1 MFEDKDLQTFLETAD
16 TVRNKSAVIAEL
28 NMNRTNNIKHIGNYR
43 YRPTQTSTP
52 NPISSVW
59 TITPG
64 AFCSPAGAIGK
75 SSSGATYECKIS
87 DTDTRN
93 RWRVSTEQPS
103 SIYSSL
109 PTSFDINDVGNFYT
123 GATDADVLI
132 DGTFENDN
140 TPTTFLTK
148 KEKTQTLYS
157 LESCFERFR
166 PRSGINKAVYFENG
180 KLHYPNMF
188 MADRPRYYMPDK
200 KDKFKYWTSYRTETR
215 YKYTYND
222 ASVSYGL
229 SETFIDK
236 DNTEKK
242 GVAEN
247 FEYGIASKI
256 NGVQNAIEDAC
267 PFVVYKEQIPTN
279 RVVIKMQTHTGTE
292 DLGPFSSST
301 GSFADP
307 FYGEVNQKV
316 PSRWKIQFLKEGN
329 WQDIISF
336 DPSKRRKDG
345 SAIIKSDG
353 YVEISYGFIVP
364 DEWID
369 TFVFAEVYSSDTLLP
384 EQSVIGYAYLI
395 KENENDIGK
404 YYIWNGTD
412 YTIITPKYGWYVQDE
427 TVDRLTNFLTDAT
440 SPDKFI
446 NSLDNKIKYREF
458 EYISGVR
465 IVVDSM
471 TAKDSTFDLIEISP
485 RLAMNLSDKVLDYSI
500 NKSASDLGLSGLPVG
515 QLVAS
520 NGSINIFDHDQ
531 AFNENNPSSIIAKY
545 VDSHVQFKFYEIIIN
560 VGGWDYW
567 VPMKTLYS
575 DSFPKAD
582 LVNKRISISLRDMY
596 WYLESITAPEIL
608 MTEVSVSSA
617 VSLLLDSI
625 GFSNYTF
632 RRVSNEKEMVMPFF
646 FVAPDKSVA
655 QVLQDLAISTQTAM
669 FFDEYNN
676 FVMMSKDYIMPTKEQ
691 RPTTF
696 ALKGTN
702 DLYEDREIKNK
713 TLDNA
718 KLANI
723 ISVSNESNTVYN
735 GGTINY
741 TVRHIQRSIGTL
753 RQASLLED
761 ERMYVYKPALLWEV
775 SGTENTKSI
784 NNEVGTQSSY
794 VLAAIPL
801 SSNLSDKV
809 PEVKNGIV
817 INNTFSLGEAVYWI
831 TRYNGYFYSSGEVI
845 KYDAVQYNVTGSGN
859 VWISSVE
866 EYQNYFSKLPF
877 NGKIYP
883 TGLVRIYSVP
893 NYFEQEG
900 ILKLK
905 NGPVAKHGRGQFGTT
920 VVEHSAG
927 ISDYWKSEDN
937 VKGCYMASEYLF
949 ETKTDLPQTTVASA
963 GKTISNG
970 ASSDALARTSTRT
983 GLIRNFL
990 STSLTGE
997 ITTQTQQVPGSVQA
1011 SALSLTGPN
1020 FTTKDK
1026 PRDFVSYVHKPLTD
1040 KKYKHFGTR
1049 IRLVGKIENSSDRGQ
1064 TANGAASYYVIN
1076 GSTPDKNVTISGG
1089 SGGIAV
1095 MLNPTTNVGY
1105 YFEIAALGLNKLS
1118 EKEKQNVHNVLFYK
1132 VKSDNGKAI
1141 PLTLYKGLAKII
1153 VDDGRFTGQSR
1164 LFAEENPTV
1173 YDLAVEYENIGN
1185 IRRFYLYINGTMVK
1199 TVDDSDPL
1207 PEYSNIALFTRGS
1220 SRAMFENVY
1229 ALCNNYSQNTSF
1241 SLGTVVNSV
1250 FADSDIDASNS
1261 FRKYAMSGLIQNTYL
1276 SGIGSSEPPKYDI
1289 YFEEFGSIMREV
1301 AEFSFKYDKAFP
1313 ALTAKI
1319 SPTFNKIK
1327 GFVISGFRAGSY
1339 GAEFLVFN
1347 ATDTALNLDETSGN
1361 YLRIQGITFTQQSS
1375 NTLTVDQYFNKNSVM
1390 SDPKFVADKLISNP
1404 FKFKLDYEDI
1414 KFSRM
1419 QHGRK
1424 DFSLDAA
1431 YIQSQDEAS
1440 ELMRWL
1446 VTKISKPRKALGVK
1460 IFSIPT
1466 IQLGDIVSVDYKEN
1480 GIDVAADSSNR
1491 FVVYNIDFSRNSNGP
1506 EMQLFLSEVV

>member
-1 MFEDKDLQTFLETAD
+1 MFEDKDLQNFLETAD
-16 TVRNKSAVIAEL
+16 TVRNKSAIVAEV

-43 YRPTQTSTP
+43 YRPTQ
-52 NPISSVW
+52 
-59 TITPG
+59 
-64 AFCSPAGAIGK
+64 A
-75 SSSGATYECKIS
+75 
-87 DTDTRN
+87 
-93 RWRVSTEQPS
+93 S
-103 SIYSSL
+103 SIYRSL
-109 PTSFDINDVGNFYT
+109 PTSFDINDDGNFYT

-157 LESCFERFR
+157 LESCFEKFR

-188 MADRPRYYMPDK
+188 MADRPRYYMPEK
-200 KDKFKYWTSYRTETR
+200 KDKFKYWTSYRTE
-215 YKYTYND
+215 
-222 ASVSYGL
+222 SGQ
-229 SETFIDK
+229 
-236 DNTEKK
+236 
-242 GVAEN
+242 
-247 FEYGIASKI
+247 EYGIASKI
-256 NGVQNAIEDAC
+256 NGTQNAIEDAC
-267 PFVVYKEQIPTN
+267 PFVIYKEQVPAN
-279 RVVIKMQTHTGTE
+279 RVVVKMQTHTGSQ

-307 FYGEVNQKV
+307 FYGEINQKV
-316 PSRWKIQFLKEGN
+316 PSRWKIQFLKDGN

-395 KENENDIGK
+395 KENENDIGE

-427 TVDRLTNFLTDAT
+427 TVDRLTNFLKDAT

-446 NSLDNKIKYREF
+446 NSLDNKIRYREF
-458 EYISGVR
+458 EYLSGIR
-465 IVVDSM
+465 IVVDAM

-485 RLAMNLSDKVLDYSI
+485 RLTMNLSDKVLDYSI

-520 NGSINIFDHDQ
+520 NGSINIFDYDQ
-531 AFNENNPSSIIAKY
+531 AFNEQNPLSIISKY

-560 VGGWDYW
+560 VAGWDYW

-596 WYLESITAPEIL
+596 WYLESLTAPEIL

-632 RRVSNEKEMVMPFF
+632 RRISNEKEMIMPFF

-655 QVLQDLAISTQTAM
+655 QVLQDLAVSTQTAM

-718 KLANI
+718 KIANI
-723 ISVSNESNTVYN
+723 ISVSNQSNDVYN
-735 GGTINY
+735 GGSINY

-801 SSNLSDKV
+801 NSNLSDKV

-845 KYDAVQYNVTGSGN
+845 KYDAVQYNVTGFGN

-937 VKGCYMASEYLF
+937 IKGCSMASEYLF
-949 ETKTDLPQTTVASA
+949 ETKTNSPVTTIGVA
-963 GKTISNG
+963 GKTISSG
-970 ASSDALARTSTRT
+970 ASSDALARTATRT
-983 GLIRNFL
+983 GLLRNFL

-997 ITTQTQQVPGSVQA
+997 ITTETQQIPGSVQA

-1026 PRDFVSYVHKPLTD
+1026 PRDFISYVHKPLTD

-1049 IRLVGKIENSSDRGQ
+1049 IRLVGKIENNSDRGQ

-1132 VKSDNGKAI
+1132 IKSDNGKAI
-1141 PLTLYKGLAKII
+1141 PVSLYKGLAKII

-1164 LFAEENPTV
+1164 MFAEENPTV
-1173 YDLAVEYENIGN
+1173 YDLAVEYEDIGKT
-1185 IRRFYLYINGTMVK
+1185 RRFYLYINGTMVK
-1199 TVDDSDPL
+1199 TVDDIDPL

-1241 SLGTVVNSV
+1241 SLGTPVNSI
-1250 FADSDIDASNS
+1250 FADADIDASNS

-1276 SGIGSSEPPKYDI
+1276 AGIGSSEPPKYNI

-1301 AEFSFKYDKAFP
+1301 AEFNFRYDKAYP
-1313 ALTAKI
+1313 ALTAKV

-1375 NTLTVDQYFNKNSVM
+1375 NTLTVDQYFNKNSLM

-1419 QHGRK
+1419 QHGKK

-1440 ELMRWL
+1440 ELMKWI

-1480 GIDVAADSSNR
+1480 GIDIAANSSNR
-1491 FVVYNIDFSRNSNGP
+1491 FVVYNMEFSRDSSGP
-1506 EMQLFLSEVV
+1506 EMTVFLSEVI

>member
-1 MFEDKDLQTFLETAD
+1 MFEDKDLKAFLESAD

-43 YRPTQTSTP
+43 YRPTQSE
-52 NPISSVW
+52 SV
-59 TITPG
+59 
-64 AFCSPAGAIGK
+64 
-75 SSSGATYECKIS
+75 
-87 DTDTRN
+87 
-93 RWRVSTEQPS
+93 
-103 SIYSSL
+103 YSSL
-109 PTSFDINDVGNFYT
+109 PTSFDINDTGNFYT

-188 MADRPRYYMPDK
+188 MADRPRYYMPEK
-200 KDKFKYWTSYRTETR
+200 KDKFKYWTSYRTE
-215 YKYTYND
+215 
-222 ASVSYGL
+222 SGQ
-229 SETFIDK
+229 
-236 DNTEKK
+236 
-242 GVAEN
+242 
-247 FEYGIASKI
+247 EYGISSKV
-256 NGVQNAIEDAC
+256 NGSQNSIEDAC
-267 PFVVYKEQIPTN
+267 PFVVYKDQIPTN
-279 RVVIKMQTHTGTE
+279 RVVIKMQTHTGTQ

-301 GSFADP
+301 GSFTDP

-316 PSRWKIQFLKEGN
+316 PSIWKIQFLKEGN

-353 YVEISYGFIVP
+353 YVEIAYGFIVP
-364 DEWID
+364 KEWID
-369 TFVFAEVYSSDTLLP
+369 TFVFAEVYSSETLLP
-384 EQSVIGYAYLI
+384 EQSVTGYAYLI

-404 YYIWNGTD
+404 YHIWNGTD

-440 SPDKFI
+440 SPNQFV
-446 NSLDNKIKYREF
+446 NSLNNKVQYREF
-458 EYISGVR
+458 EYISGIR

-471 TAKDSTFDLIEISP
+471 TSKDSTFDLIEISP
-485 RLAMNLSDKVLDYSI
+485 RLVMNLSDKVINYSI

-520 NGSINIFDHDQ
+520 NGSVNIFDYDQ
-531 AFNENNPSSIIAKY
+531 AFNDNNPLSIIAKY

-560 VGGWDYW
+560 VNGWDYW

-582 LVNKRISISLRDMY
+582 LENKKIAISLRDMY
-596 WYLESITAPEIL
+596 WYLESLTAPEIL

-632 RRVSNEKEMVMPFF
+632 KRILNEKEMIMPFF

-655 QVLQDLAISTQTAM
+655 QVLQDLAVSTQTAM

-702 DLYEDREIKNK
+702 DLYEENEIKNK
-713 TLDNA
+713 TVDDS

-723 ISVSNESNTVYN
+723 ISVSNETNAIYN
-735 GGTINY
+735 GGSINY

-761 ERMYVYKPALLWEV
+761 ERMYAYKPALLWEV
-775 SGTENTKSI
+775 SGTENTKSV

-801 SSNLSDKV
+801 NSNLSDKV

-831 TRYNGYFYSSGEVI
+831 TRYSGYFYSSGEII
-845 KYDAVQYNVTGSGN
+845 KYDAVQYNVSGFGN
-859 VWISSVE
+859 VWIASVE

-900 ILKLK
+900 VIKLK
-905 NGPVAKHGRGQFGTT
+905 NGSVAKHGRGQFGTT

-927 ISDYWKSEDN
+927 ISDYWKSDDN
-937 VKGCYMASEYLF
+937 VKGCSMASEYLF
-949 ETKTDLPQTTVASA
+949 ETKTDSPVTSVAAA
-963 GKTISNG
+963 GKTLTTGI
-970 ASSDALARTSTRT
+970 SSDALARTSTRT
-983 GLIRNFL
+983 GLIKNFL

-997 ITTQTQQVPGSVQA
+997 ITTKTQQVPGSVQS
-1011 SALSLTGPN
+1011 SAFSLTGPN

-1026 PRDFVSYVHKPLTD
+1026 PRDFISYVHKPLTD

-1049 IRLVGKIENSSDRGQ
+1049 VRLIGKIENNQDRGQ
-1064 TANGAASYYVIN
+1064 TANGAAAYYVVN

-1089 SGGIAV
+1089 SAGIAV

-1118 EKEKQNVHNVLFYK
+1118 EKEKQNVQNVLFYK
-1132 VKSDNGKAI
+1132 VKSSEGKAI
-1141 PLTLYKGLAKII
+1141 PVPLYKGLAKII

-1164 LFAEENPTV
+1164 MFAEENPTV
-1173 YDLAVEYENIGN
+1173 YDLAVEYENIGKT
-1185 IRRFYLYINGTMVK
+1185 RRFYLYINGTMVK
-1199 TVDDSDPL
+1199 TVDDIDPL

-1241 SLGTVVNSV
+1241 SLGTIVNSI

-1261 FRKYAMSGLIQNTYL
+1261 FRKYALSGLIQNTYL
-1276 SGIGSSEPPKYDI
+1276 TGIGSSEPPKYNI

-1301 AEFSFKYDKAFP
+1301 AEFNFRYDKAFP
-1313 ALTAKI
+1313 ALSAKI
-1319 SPTFNKIK
+1319 SPTFNSIK

-1347 ATDTALNLDETSGN
+1347 ATDTALSLDETSGN
-1361 YLRIQGITFTQQSS
+1361 YLRIQGITFTQQSN
-1375 NTLTVDQYFNKNSVM
+1375 NTLTVDQYFSKNSLM

-1419 QHGRK
+1419 QHGKK

-1440 ELMRWL
+1440 ELMKWI

-1466 IQLGDIVSVDYKEN
+1466 IQLGDIVSLDYKEN
-1480 GIDVAADSSNR
+1480 GIDIAANSSNR
-1491 FVVYNIDFSRNSNGP
+1491 FVVYNIDFSRSSNGP
-1506 EMQLFLSEVV
+1506 EMQLFLSEVI

>member
-1 MFEDKDLQTFLETAD
+1 MFEDKDLKAFLESAD

-28 NMNRTNNIKHIGNYR
+28 NMNRTNNIRHIGNYR
-43 YRPTQTSTP
+43 YRPTQ
-52 NPISSVW
+52 
-59 TITPG
+59 
-64 AFCSPAGAIGK
+64 PA
-75 SSSGATYECKIS
+75 
-87 DTDTRN
+87 
-93 RWRVSTEQPS
+93 

-109 PTSFDINDVGNFYT
+109 PTSFDINDAGNFYT
-123 GATDADVLI
+123 GATDADILI

-188 MADRPRYYMPDK
+188 MADRPRYYMPEK
-200 KDKFKYWTSYRTETR
+200 KDKFKYWTSYRTE
-215 YKYTYND
+215 
-222 ASVSYGL
+222 SGQ
-229 SETFIDK
+229 
-236 DNTEKK
+236 
-242 GVAEN
+242 
-247 FEYGIASKI
+247 EYGISSKVS
-256 NGVQNAIEDAC
+256 GSQNSIEDAC
-267 PFVVYKEQIPTN
+267 PFVVYKDQVPTN
-279 RVVIKMQTHTGTE
+279 RVVVKMQTHTGTE

-301 GSFADP
+301 GSFTDP

-316 PSRWKIQFLKEGN
+316 PSRWKIQFLKDNN

-336 DPSKRRKDG
+336 DPSKRRRDG

-353 YVEISYGFIVP
+353 YVEIAYGFIVP
-364 DEWID
+364 EEWRNV
-369 TFVFAEVYSSDTLLP
+369 FVFAEVYSSETLLP

-395 KENENDIGK
+395 KANENDIGA
-404 YYIWNGTD
+404 YHIWNGSA
-412 YTIITPKYGWYVQDE
+412 YEVVTPKYGWYVQDE

-440 SPDKFI
+440 SPAKFV
-446 NSLDNKIKYREF
+446 NPLNNRVQYREF
-458 EYISGVR
+458 EFISGIR

-471 TAKDSTFDLIEISP
+471 TSKDSTFDLIEISP
-485 RLAMNLSDKVLDYSI
+485 RLTMNLSDKVISYSI

-520 NGSINIFDHDQ
+520 NGSVSIFDHDQ
-531 AFNENNPSSIIAKY
+531 AFNDNNPFSFDTGQGSIISKY

-560 VGGWDYW
+560 VNGWDYW

-575 DSFPKAD
+575 DSFPKTD
-582 LVNKRISISLRDMY
+582 LENKKISITLRDMY
-596 WYLESITAPEIL
+596 WYLESLTAPEIL

-632 RRVSNEKEMVMPFF
+632 KRILNEKEMIMPFF

-655 QVLQDLAISTQTAM
+655 QVLQDLAVSTQTAM

-702 DLYEDREIKNK
+702 DLYEENEIKNK
-713 TLDNA
+713 TVDNS
-718 KLANI
+718 KLANV
-723 ISVSNESNTVYN
+723 ISVSNESNAIYN
-735 GGTINY
+735 GGSINY

-753 RQASLLED
+753 RQAGLLED
-761 ERMYVYKPALLWEV
+761 ERMYAYKPALLWEV

-784 NNEVGTQSSY
+784 NNEVGTMSSY

-801 SSNLSDKV
+801 NSNLSDKV

-845 KYDAVQYNVTGSGN
+845 KYDAVQYNVSGFGN

-893 NYFEQEG
+893 NYEQMPG
-900 ILKLK
+900 VLKLK

-927 ISDYWKSEDN
+927 ISDYWKSDDN
-937 VKGCYMASEYLF
+937 VKGCSMASEYLF
-949 ETKTDLPQTTVASA
+949 ETKTDSQATTIDAA
-963 GKTISNG
+963 GKTLSSG
-970 ASSDALARTSTRT
+970 VASDALARTSTRT
-983 GLIRNFL
+983 GLIKNFL
-990 STSLTGE
+990 STALTGE
-997 ITTQTQQVPGSVQA
+997 ITTKTQQVPGSVQS
-1011 SALSLTGPN
+1011 SAFSLTGPN

-1026 PRDFVSYVHKPLTD
+1026 PRDFISYVHKPLTD

-1049 IRLVGKIENSSDRGQ
+1049 VRLIGKIENDQSRGQ
-1064 TANGAASYYVIN
+1064 TANGAAAYYVVT

-1089 SGGIAV
+1089 SAGIAV

-1118 EKEKQNVHNVLFYK
+1118 EREKQDVQNVLFYK
-1132 VKSDNGKAI
+1132 VKSSGGKAI
-1141 PLTLYKGLAKII
+1141 PVPLYKGLAKII

-1164 LFAEENPTV
+1164 MFAEENPTV
-1173 YDLAVEYENIGN
+1173 YDLAVEYENIGK

-1199 TVDDSDPL
+1199 TVDDTDPL

-1241 SLGTVVNSV
+1241 SLGTVVNSI
-1250 FADSDIDASNS
+1250 FADADIDASNS
-1261 FRKYAMSGLIQNTYL
+1261 FRKYAISGLIQNTYL
-1276 SGIGSSEPPKYDI
+1276 TGIGSSEPPKYNI

-1301 AEFSFKYDKAFP
+1301 AEFSFRYDKAFP
-1313 ALTAKI
+1313 ALTAKV
-1319 SPTFNKIK
+1319 SPTFNSIK

-1361 YLRIQGITFTQQSS
+1361 YLRIQGITFTQQSN
-1375 NTLTVDQYFNKNSVM
+1375 NTLTVDQYFSKNSIM

-1419 QHGRK
+1419 QHGKK

-1440 ELMRWL
+1440 ELMKWI
-1446 VTKISKPRKALGVK
+1446 VTKISKPRKSLGVK

-1466 IQLGDIVSVDYKEN
+1466 IQLGDIVTLDYKEN
-1480 GIDVAADSSNR
+1480 GIDIAANSSNR
-1491 FVVYNIDFSRNSNGP
+1491 FVVYNIDFSRSSNGP
-1506 EMQLFLSEVV
+1506 EMQLYLSEVI

>member
-43 YRPTQTSTP
+43 YRPTQTS
-52 NPISSVW
+52 
-59 TITPG
+59 
-64 AFCSPAGAIGK
+64 
-75 SSSGATYECKIS
+75 
-87 DTDTRN
+87 
-93 RWRVSTEQPS
+93 

-109 PTSFDINDVGNFYT
+109 PTSFDINDDGNFYT
-123 GATDADVLI
+123 GATDSDVLI

-157 LESCFERFR
+157 LESCFEKFR
-166 PRSGINKAVYFENG
+166 PRSGINKAIYFENG

-188 MADRPRYYMPDK
+188 MADRPRYYMPEK
-200 KDKFKYWTSYRTETR
+200 NDKFKYWTSYRTE
-215 YKYTYND
+215 
-222 ASVSYGL
+222 SGQ
-229 SETFIDK
+229 
-236 DNTEKK
+236 
-242 GVAEN
+242 
-247 FEYGIASKI
+247 EYGIASKI
-256 NGVQNAIEDAC
+256 SGAQNSIEDAC
-267 PFVVYKEQIPTN
+267 PFVVYKDQVPTN
-279 RVVIKMQTHTGTE
+279 RVVIKMQTHTGSE

-336 DPSKRRKDG
+336 NPSKRRKDG

-364 DEWID
+364 EEWIN

-404 YYIWNGTD
+404 YYIWNGVD

-440 SPDKFI
+440 STDFFI
-446 NSLDNKIKYREF
+446 KSLDGKKQYREF
-458 EYISGVR
+458 EYISGIR
-465 IVVDSM
+465 IAVDSM

-485 RLAMNLSDKVLDYSI
+485 RLAINLSDKVLDYSI

-520 NGSINIFDHDQ
+520 NGSVNIFDYDQ
-531 AFNENNPSSIIAKY
+531 AFNENNPSSIISKY

-560 VGGWDYW
+560 VDGWDYW

-582 LVNKRISISLRDMY
+582 LVNKKIAISLRDMY
-596 WYLESITAPEIL
+596 WYLESLTAPEIL

-632 RRVSNEKEMVMPFF
+632 RRISNEKEMVMPFF
-646 FVAPDKSVA
+646 FVSPNKSVA
-655 QVLQDLAISTQTAM
+655 QVLQDLAVSTQTAM

-702 DLYEDREIKNK
+702 DLYQDKEIKNN
-713 TLDNA
+713 TLEGA

-723 ISVSNESNTVYN
+723 ISVSNESNAVYN
-735 GGTINY
+735 GGSINY

-753 RQASLLED
+753 RQAGLLED

-784 NNEVGTQSSY
+784 NNEVGTQSAY

-801 SSNLSDKV
+801 NSNLSDKV
-809 PEVKNGIV
+809 PEVKNGIL

-845 KYDAVQYNVTGSGN
+845 KYDAVQYNVTGFGN
-859 VWISSVE
+859 VWIASVE

-905 NGPVAKHGRGQFGTT
+905 NGAVAKHGRGQFGTT

-927 ISDYWKSEDN
+927 ISDYWKSDDN

-949 ETKTDLPQTTVASA
+949 ETKTDLPQTTVATA
-963 GKTISNG
+963 GKTITNG
-970 ASSDALARTSTRT
+970 ASSDALARTATRT
-983 GLIRNFL
+983 GLLRNFL

-997 ITTQTQQVPGSVQA
+997 ITTETQQVPGSVQA

-1026 PRDFVSYVHKPLTD
+1026 PRDFISYVHKPLTD
-1040 KKYKHFGTR
+1040 KQYKHFGTR
-1049 IRLVGKIENSSDRGQ
+1049 IRLVGKIENNSDRGQ
-1064 TANGAASYYVIN
+1064 TANGASSYYVVN

-1132 VKSDNGKAI
+1132 VKSNNGKAI
-1141 PLTLYKGLAKII
+1141 PITLYKGLAKII

-1164 LFAEENPTV
+1164 MFAEENPTV
-1173 YDLAVEYENIGN
+1173 YDLAVEYEDIGN
-1185 IRRFYLYINGTMVK
+1185 TRRFYLYINGTMVK
-1199 TVDDSDPL
+1199 TVDDIDPL
-1207 PEYSNIALFTRGS
+1207 PAYSNIALFTRGS

-1241 SLGTVVNSV
+1241 SLGTPVNSI

-1276 SGIGSSEPPKYDI
+1276 TGIGSSEPPKYNL

-1301 AEFSFKYDKAFP
+1301 AEFNFKYDKAFP

-1375 NTLTVDQYFNKNSVM
+1375 NTLTVDQYFDKNSVM

-1419 QHGRK
+1419 QHGKK

-1440 ELMRWL
+1440 ELMKWI

-1480 GIDVAADSSNR
+1480 GIDIAANSSNR
-1491 FVVYNIDFSRNSNGP
+1491 FVVYNIDFSRNSSGP